1 MRTLLVS
8 ITTILVLLAAFTAAA
23 DETESIQQADRL
35 WVERHDPARAMQ
47 ALELLR
53 VAREQH
59 PSSYGVHWRLARLC
73 FWLCDGTS
81 DTGRK
86 RAIGKEGWDA
96 GERAIALNPSGI
108 EGYYWAALTMGEH
121 AKGLSIPE
129 AMAANLEPRFNG
141 YLDKVLAAD
150 EGYGEGGA
158 LRARACYW
166 AELPPLMRSYSRSLE
181 YLQRSDELVP
191 GHPRTLYY
199 MAEVYLAM
207 GSEDEARQAID
218 ASLGTSFED
227 RAERARMLVWA
238 RSLEQQI
245 R

>member
-1 MRTLLVS
+1 MRTFLVS
-8 ITTILVLLAAFTAAA
+8 ISMTIVLLAASFAAA

-35 WVERHDPARAMQ
+35 WVERHDPSRALQ
-47 ALELLR
+47 ALKLLQDAS
-53 VAREQH
+53 VSH
-59 PSSYGVHWRLARLC
+59 PDSYGLHWRLSRLC

-81 DTGRK
+81 DMGRK
-86 RAIGKEGWDA
+86 RTLGKVGWDA

-108 EGYYWAALTMGEH
+108 EGHYWAALTMGEH

-166 AELPPLMRSYSRSLE
+166 YSLPPLMRNYSRSLQ

-199 MAEVYLAM
+199 MAEVHLAM
-207 GSEDEARQAID
+207 GHDEEAQQAID
-218 ASLGTSFED
+218 ASLGASFD
-227 RAERARMLVWA
+227 DTAERARLLVWA
-238 RSLEQQI
+238 RSLRQQI

>member
-1 MRTLLVS
+1 MRTILVS
-8 ITTILVLLAAFTAAA
+8 ITTILVLLAASVAAA
-23 DETESIQQADRL
+23 DPNESIQQADRL
-35 WVERHDPARAMQ
+35 WIERYDPARAMQ

-53 VAREQH
+53 EARDQH
-59 PSSYGVHWRLARLC
+59 PDSYGVQWRLARLC

-81 DTGRK
+81 DTDRK

-96 GERAIALNPSGI
+96 GERAIALEPSGI

-141 YLDKVLAAD
+141 YLDKVLASD
-150 EGYGEGGA
+150 EGFGEGGA

-166 AELPPLMRSYSRSLE
+166 AALPPLMRSYPRSLE
-181 YLQRSDELVP
+181 YLQRSDQLVP

-199 MAEVYLAM
+199 MAEVHHAM
-207 GSEDEARQAID
+207 GNEDEARQAID
-218 ASLGTSFED
+218 ASLGAPFED
-227 RAERARMLVWA
+227 RAERARMLVWG